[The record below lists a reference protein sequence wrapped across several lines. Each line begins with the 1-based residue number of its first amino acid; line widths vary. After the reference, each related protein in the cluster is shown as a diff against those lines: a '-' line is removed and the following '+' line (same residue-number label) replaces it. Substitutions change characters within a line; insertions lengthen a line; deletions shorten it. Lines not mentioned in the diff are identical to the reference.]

1 MRKIFLYAYDRIN
14 LGDDLFIRTICNRYP
29 NVKFYLW
36 SKKYNE
42 KVFDDVKNLK
52 VLDKNS
58 KYLTFYIRFI
68 CLFILDTNLGWKKD
82 VML

>member
-58 KYLTFYIRFI
+58 KYLTFLYKIHLSFY
-68 CLFILDTNLGWKKD
+68 LGYKSRMEKR
-82 VML
+82 